1 MEVVGSTR
9 LPALKHQPL
18 ACLRGSPPSPASTFA
33 QAQPCPPWPVQLV
46 MDVMGQ
52 LEGAYA
58 LLVKST
64 HYPGEVVACKRGSP
78 LILGLRSAPAP
89 GAAAGGAGAL
99 SRAASGEVGA
109 GPAPKRVAAEGLECF
124 FASDASAVVEH
135 TKK

>member
-1 MEVVGSTR
+1 
-9 LPALKHQPL
+9 
-18 ACLRGSPPSPASTFA
+18 
-33 QAQPCPPWPVQLV
+33 

-78 LILGLRSAPAP
+78 LILGLRSAPTP
-89 GAAAGGAGAL
+89 GGGAGAL
-99 SRAASGEVGA
+99 ARAASGDVGA
-109 GPAPKRVAAEGLECF
+109 GPAAKRAAAEGMECY

>member
-1 MEVVGSTR
+1 
-9 LPALKHQPL
+9 
-18 ACLRGSPPSPASTFA
+18 
-33 QAQPCPPWPVQLV
+33 

-78 LILGLRSAPAP
+78 LILGLRSAPA
-89 GAAAGGAGAL
+89 AGGAAGAL

-109 GPAPKRVAAEGLECF
+109 GPPAKRPAAEGLECF